1 MAAYFSK
8 MFGLFTVIL
17 NMFYA
22 ITLLRTSPPDSINNA
37 INGTIVFFT
46 YLGIYDKAYLVLET
60 IVGLKRQIGIKCR
73 QGFALPVSSKA
84 ELERAL
90 VSIRHEGVRM
100 GGFYNVEREASLIS
114 IDFITGQVTSLLV
127 GVRTQ

>member
-1 MAAYFSK
+1 MTAYFSK

-46 YLGIYDKAYLVLET
+46 YLGIYDKAYLVLEG
-60 IVGLKRQIGIKCR
+60 IVGLKRQISIKCR
-73 QGFALPVSSKA
+73 QGFALPEAKA